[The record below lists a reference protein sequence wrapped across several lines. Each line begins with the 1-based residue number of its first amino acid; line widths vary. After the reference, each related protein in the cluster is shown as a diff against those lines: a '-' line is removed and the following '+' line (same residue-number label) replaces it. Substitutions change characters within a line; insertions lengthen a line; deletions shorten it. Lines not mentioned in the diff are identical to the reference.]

1 MKYLAKGE
9 IGNLTNAD
17 STRKNTYAAIQARV
31 PFCNIYGRVNKKG
44 SEAGIACPAFPAI
57 L

>member
-17 STRKNTYAAIQARV
+17 SIRKNTYAAIQARV